1 MTFLFDIGKVLLDF
15 DFLPSL
21 ARLLP
26 PGLIPRLDR
35 VATLLDRRHE
45 FETGALDPDEFVTW
59 ALAELHSPATP
70 DEFRDAW
77 RNVFFPIKPMWE
89 TVHQLASAGHRLIL
103 FSNTNALHCPWVFG
117 EFPEFQRFKEAVL
130 SFEVGAMKPEP
141 RIYQHAIDT
150 YGLDPARTRYIDD
163 LPENIARG
171 REFGFR
177 CFQYDL
183 ADHAAFD
190 RWLTAELADG

>member
-1 MTFLFDIGKVLLDF
+1 MTFLFDIGKVLLNF

-21 ARLLP
+21 AKLLP
-26 PGLIPRLDR
+26 PGLIPRFDR
-35 VATLLDRRHE
+35 IATLLDRRIE

-59 ALAELHSPATP
+59 ALGVLQSQATP

-77 RNVFFPIKPMWE
+77 RNVFFPVEPMWP
-89 TVHQLASAGHRLIL
+89 TVRRLAAEGHRLIL

-117 EFPEFQRFKEAVL
+117 EFPEFGVFKEAVL
-130 SFEVGAMKPEP
+130 SFEVGAMKPDP
-141 RIYQHAIDT
+141 RIYQHAIGA
-150 YGLDPARTRYIDD
+150 YQLDPARTRYIDD

-183 ADHAAFD
+183 TDHAAFE
-190 RWLTAELADG
+190 RWLAAELAEG